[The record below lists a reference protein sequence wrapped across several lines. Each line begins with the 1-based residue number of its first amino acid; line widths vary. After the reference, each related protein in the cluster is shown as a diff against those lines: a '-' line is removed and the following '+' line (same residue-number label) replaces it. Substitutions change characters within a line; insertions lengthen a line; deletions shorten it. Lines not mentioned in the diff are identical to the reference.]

1 MTTAAALGSSG
12 VISLTLGS
20 RTEEDGCEME
30 SSFCAAVM
38 IALKPE
44 GIRPPR
50 PFTRS
55 RPPSSGSVN
64 SASDRRTLSASSI
77 TSFGI
82 FLTLSPH
89 PRPYA
94 AMNVRIS

>member
-1 MTTAAALGSSG
+1 MACLLNKALHMTTAAALGSSG

-64 SASDRRTLSASSI
+64 SAS
-77 TSFGI
+77 FGI
-82 FLTLSPH
+82 FLTLRPH